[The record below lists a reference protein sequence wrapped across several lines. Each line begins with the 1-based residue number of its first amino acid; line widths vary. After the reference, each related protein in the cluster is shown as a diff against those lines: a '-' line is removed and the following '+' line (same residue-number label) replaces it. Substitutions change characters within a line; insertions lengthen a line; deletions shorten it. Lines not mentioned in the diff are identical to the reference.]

1 MVATEAGVLDN
12 TEVAMLVSKPREDDA
27 ASGDREV
34 GATTTVV
41 VMNVETRTVVTAG

>member
-1 MVATEAGVLDN
+1 MLDN
-12 TEVAMLVSKPREDDA
+12 TEVPILVPRPREDDA
-27 ASGDREV
+27 PSGDWGV